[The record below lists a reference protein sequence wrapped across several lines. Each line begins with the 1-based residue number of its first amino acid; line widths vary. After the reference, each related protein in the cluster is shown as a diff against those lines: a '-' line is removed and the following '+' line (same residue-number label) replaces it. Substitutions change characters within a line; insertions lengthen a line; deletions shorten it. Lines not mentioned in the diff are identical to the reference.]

1 MKAIRQTTAAVA
13 VALALTAFVAGPVA
27 ACGPEENMTHVGM
40 VASIDPAAHTL
51 TLVDAA
57 TGDQLTFRVTDA
69 QLAQVAP
76 KDRVVIRYATEDG
89 ALVAEEI
96 SA

>member
-1 MKAIRQTTAAVA
+1 MNAIKQMTAGTLA
-13 VALALTAFVAGPVA
+13 ALALAVFVAGPAA
-27 ACGPEENMTHVGM
+27 ACGPEENMTHMGV
-40 VASIDPAAHTL
+40 VAALDPAAHTL

-57 TGDQLTFRVTDA
+57 TGKHLTFLVTDA
-69 QLAQVAP
+69 QLARLAP
-76 KDRVVIRYATEDG
+76 KDRVVIRYAEEDG